1 MNKLRNSTSTAAVLS
16 TVSLLT
22 LLVPAT
28 VLAAD
33 GPSDEDLRSPPAAA
47 VHSPSGLVS
56 QVLRPGD
63 GDYRPDAND
72 MVVVSYTG
80 WTPAGAE
87 FTSSRQF
94 KNGLHTFN
102 LQQTFP
108 GWTEGIRL
116 MVLNE
121 TRRLWIPAELAP
133 QKPAEGPRGSVIFDV
148 ELKGILRLPN
158 APADPT
164 EIPATAVRTESG
176 ASTLILEPG
185 KGETK
190 ATAGGVLISY
200 TGWTADGKTFD
211 SSAPRQRPTLFLL
224 EAVMPAFAEC
234 LQTMVEG
241 ESRRFWIPAHLN
253 DGSWTNNPQGLLVFD
268 VEMVKIGNS

>member
-1 MNKLRNSTSTAAVLS
+1 MNKLKNTTSTGAVRS
-16 TVSLLT
+16 AVALLT
-22 LLVPAT
+22 LLLPTT
-28 VLAAD
+28 VLAVE
-33 GPSDEDLRSPPAAA
+33 GPSAEDLRSPPAAA
-47 VHSPSGLVS
+47 VRSPTGLVS
-56 QVLRPGD
+56 QVLTPGD
-63 GDYRPDAND
+63 GDYSPDAND
-72 MVVVSYTG
+72 MVSVSYTG

-87 FTSSRQF
+87 FTSSRQLE
-94 KNGLHTFN
+94 NGLRTFN

-121 TRRLWIPAELAP
+121 TRRLWIPAALAP
-133 QKPAEGPRGSVIFDV
+133 QKPSEGPRGSVIFDV

-164 EIPATAVRTESG
+164 EIPAAAERTESG
-176 ASTLILEPG
+176 ASTLLLHKG

-190 ATAGGVLISY
+190 PTAGGVLINY

-234 LQTMVEG
+234 LQSMVEG
-241 ESRRFWIPAHLN
+241 ETRRFWIPSHLN
-253 DGSWTNNPQGLLVFD
+253 DGSWTHGPQGLLVFD
-268 VEMVKIGNS
+268 VEMIKIGNS